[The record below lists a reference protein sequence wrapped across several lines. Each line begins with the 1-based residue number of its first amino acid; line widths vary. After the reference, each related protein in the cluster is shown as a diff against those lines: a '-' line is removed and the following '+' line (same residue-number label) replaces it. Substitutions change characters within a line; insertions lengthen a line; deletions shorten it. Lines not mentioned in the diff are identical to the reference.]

1 MASRFHNTGV
11 LLLLILCNAVAAAN
25 ETGSS
30 VPSECDTKFP
40 GGCHNKAAALQLK
53 LIAIAA
59 ILVASML
66 GVCLPLVARSV
77 PALGPDRDLFV
88 VVKTFASGV
97 ILATGY
103 MHVLP
108 DSFDDLG
115 SPCLPEDPWSKF
127 PFTTFVAMLS
137 AIGTLMLDSMMLTSY
152 NKRRAKVSSATVT
165 GHDMVP
171 VPHGHGHCAVP
182 QLDADG
188 KDGREA
194 VVLRNRII
202 AQVLEMGIIV
212 HSVVIGLSMGASE
225 NVCTIRPLVA
235 ALCFH
240 QLFEGMG
247 LGGCILQAE
256 YGMKMRGVLAFFFA
270 VTTPFGVALGIGLSN
285 TYKDNSPTALIVVGL
300 LNAASAGL
308 LNYTALVDLLAHDF
322 MGPKLQ
328 GRPKL
333 QLWAYVAVLLGAG
346 GMSLMA
352 KWA

>member
-1 MASRFHNTGV
+1 MASRFHSTGV
-11 LLLLILCNAVAAAN
+11 LLLLLCNSVAAAN
-25 ETGSS
+25 ETESS

-40 GGCHNKAAALQLK
+40 GECHNKAAALQLK

-66 GVCLPLVARSV
+66 GVCLPLFSRSV
-77 PALGPDRDLFV
+77 PALRPDRDLFV
-88 VVKTFASGV
+88 VVKAFASGV

-137 AIGTLMLDSMMLTSY
+137 AIGTLMLDSMMLASY
-152 NKRRAKVSSATVT
+152 NKRRAKVSSATAT
-165 GHDMVP
+165 GHEMVP

-235 ALCFH
+235 ALCF
-240 QLFEGMG
+240 
-247 LGGCILQAE
+247 
-256 YGMKMRGVLAFFFA
+256 
-270 VTTPFGVALGIGLSN
+270 PALRRNGPRRLHPSVR
-285 TYKDNSPTALIVVGL
+285 DEDERHPGL
-300 LNAASAGL
+300 LLRGDHP
-308 LNYTALVDLLAHDF
+308 VR
-322 MGPKLQ
+322 
-328 GRPKL
+328 GRPRHRAVQHL
-333 QLWAYVAVLLGAG
+333 QRQQPDGARRGGPAERRLRGAAQLHRHGGSPGQTTSWGRSYKAAPGFNSGLTRRALGAG